1 MKIKIIAIVM
11 IGLFF
16 SCKHKKNDSIVS
28 EYPTED
34 TTNAAP
40 SFFPVTGFIEGQIAE
55 LKNSNKKITAYLSKA
70 NKTDSMPLLPKIW
83 DSVFADFHLPN
94 IDSATLSKYFKET
107 KFEDQTLEAIT
118 LSYDA
123 KETLPNDILWKHW
136 DIYINPETNEVERIY
151 MVKSLPNNTTLQLT
165 WIPGN
170 SCKKTFI
177 TEGDTT
183 NKMMVSEATYQ
194 WK

>member
-1 MKIKIIAIVM
+1 
-11 IGLFF
+11 
-16 SCKHKKNDSIVS
+16 
-28 EYPTED
+28 
-34 TTNAAP
+34 
-40 SFFPVTGFIEGQIAE
+40 
-55 LKNSNKKITAYLSKA
+55 
-70 NKTDSMPLLPKIW
+70 MPLLPKIW

-94 IDSATLSKYFKET
+94 IDSAILSKYFKET